1 MNRSRLE
8 YACCKVDFGVKFET
22 YSCASRSD
30 EFYLGHGI
38 PRTEVTNATGEIVTP
53 GRFVTKDTILEIFDA
68 LAESIRTGTPYQ
80 TRLDPPPAD
89 PCCCHPAKVS

>member
-1 MNRSRLE
+1 MNRTRLE

-30 EFYLGHGI
+30 EFCLGHGI
-38 PRTEVTNATGEIVTP
+38 LRTEVTDAAGEIMTP
-53 GRFVTKDTILEIFDA
+53 GRYVTKDTILQIYDA
-68 LAESIRTGTPYQ
+68 LAESISTGTPYQ

-89 PCCCHPAKVS
+89 PRCSHPPKKP